1 MERLRILVGGF
12 LGLLPAGGV
21 SWDYI
26 QYPVGLAALGH
37 DVYYVE
43 DTGLWP
49 VFQAE
54 AGAVNG
60 SEPAC
65 ARGVAHLA
73 ALMESFGLGDRWAY
87 RDAVTGSL
95 YGIDEPRLAELCR
108 TADVLLN
115 LSCSTP
121 LREPYA
127 AIPARVLVDSD
138 PMFTQIQAASEVAF
152 TPGESRMR
160 ALIAGHTHH
169 FTFGENVG
177 SADCRMPS
185 CGVTWRPT
193 RQPICLEHWPGTP
206 VPDGP
211 CSSFTTVM
219 NWSAGRLLVHG
230 GETWGQKDVRFLRVV
245 GLPRT
250 VPGIP
255 LTVAV
260 GRTTGTPFPAE
271 EARRHGWRVLDPETC
286 AGDWR
291 EYRDFIR
298 ASRGEFSVAK
308 ETYVKARTGWFSC
321 RSACYLASG
330 RPVVAEDTGWSLRY
344 PTGEGL
350 FAFDDAGTA
359 AEALGQ
365 IVAEPQRHARAARAV
380 AEEFFDSNLVLST
393 LLSRVSA

>member
-1 MERLRILVGGF
+1 
-12 LGLLPAGGV
+12 
-21 SWDYI
+21 
-26 QYPVGLAALGH
+26 
-37 DVYYVE
+37 
-43 DTGLWP
+43 
-49 VFQAE
+49 
-54 AGAVNG
+54 
-60 SEPAC
+60 
-65 ARGVAHLA
+65 
-73 ALMESFGLGDRWAY
+73 MESFGLGDRWAY

-95 YGIDEPRLAELCR
+95 YGMDEPRLAELCR

-115 LSCSTP
+115 VSCSIP

-127 AIPARVLVDSD
+127 AIPARVLIDSD

-177 SADCRMPS
+177 SGDCRMPS

-193 RQPICLEHWPGTP
+193 RQPICLEHWPETP
-206 VPDGP
+206 VPVGP
-211 CSSFTTVM
+211 GSLFTTVM
-219 NWSAGRLLVHG
+219 NWSAGRPLVYD
-230 GETWGQKDVRFLRVV
+230 GETWGQKDTQFLRVV
-245 GLPRT
+245 GLPGT

-255 LTVAV
+255 LAVAV

-271 EARRHGWRVLDPETC
+271 EARRRGWRVLDPETC

-330 RPVVAEDTGWSLRY
+330 RPVVAEDTGWSLCY

-350 FAFDDAGTA
+350 FAFDDAETA

-365 IVAEPQRHARAARAV
+365 IVAEPRRHARAARAV
-380 AEEFFDSNLVLST
+380 AEEFFDSNRVLST
-393 LLSRVSA
+393 LLCRVGA